1 MVKAMYRIDEHP
13 RVGALAPDFV
23 LKDEHGD
30 DVKLSSYRNRVNVLL
45 AFYRGQSDPY
55 SIKWLS
61 QLKDDY
67 LYFRGLDT
75 EILAVSPDKV
85 NEALNTVTL
94 HKIPF
99 KLLSDPQ
106 DKVIDEYGV
115 RSAFNY
121 GAEASV
127 FIIDKAGMIRY
138 KYIGKV
144 PQDIPTN
151 DILLETLRDMA

>member
-1 MVKAMYRIDEHP
+1 MYRIEEHP
-13 RVGALAPDFV
+13 RVGSFAPDFT
-23 LKDEHGD
+23 LKDAHRD
-30 DVKLSSYRNRVNVLL
+30 DVKLSSYRGRVNVLL

-67 LYFRGLDT
+67 LFFRGLDT
-75 EILAVSPDKV
+75 EVLAVSPDSV
-85 NEALNTVTL
+85 DEAMNTCTR

-99 KLLSDPQ
+99 KLLSDSRDQ
-106 DKVIDEYGV
+106 VIDEYGV
-115 RSAFNY
+115 RGAFNY

-127 FIIDKAGMIRY
+127 FIIDKSGKIRY

-144 PQDIPTN
+144 PADIPSN
-151 DILLETLRDMA
+151 DILLETIRDMA

>member
-1 MVKAMYRIDEHP
+1 MYRMEEHP
-13 RVGALAPDFV
+13 KVGSLSPDFT

-30 DVKLSSYRNRVNVLL
+30 EVKLSSYRGRVNVLL

-55 SIKWLS
+55 SMKWLS

-75 EILAVSPDKV
+75 EVLAISPDKV
-85 NEALNTVTL
+85 DEALNTSTL

-99 KLLSDPQ
+99 KLLSDP
-106 DKVIDEYGV
+106 KNIVIDEYGV
-115 RSAFNY
+115 KGAFNY

-127 FIIDKAGMIRY
+127 FIIDKSGNIRY

-144 PQDIPTN
+144 PRDIPSN
-151 DILLETLRDMA
+151 EVLLQTIRKMA

>member
-1 MVKAMYRIDEHP
+1 MYRMEEHP
-13 RVGALAPDFV
+13 KVGSLAPDFA

-30 DVKLSSYRNRVNVLL
+30 EVKLSSYRGRVNVLV

-61 QLKDDY
+61 QLTDDY

-75 EILAVSPDKV
+75 EVIAISPDRV
-85 NEALNTVTL
+85 EEALNTSTL

-99 KLLSDPQ
+99 KLLSDSN

-115 RSAFNY
+115 RGAFDY

-127 FIIDKAGMIRY
+127 FIIDKAGKVRY

-144 PQDIPTN
+144 PQDIPSN
-151 DILLETLRDMA
+151 EVLLKIIRNMA

>member
-1 MVKAMYRIDEHP
+1 MYRMEEHP
-13 RVGALAPDFV
+13 KVGSLAPDFTQ
-23 LKDEHGD
+23 KDEHGD
-30 DVKLSSYRNRVNVLL
+30 EVKLSTYRNRVNVLV

-61 QLKDDY
+61 QLTDDY

-75 EILAVSPDKV
+75 EVIAISPDRV
-85 NEALNTVTL
+85 EEALNTSTL

-99 KLLSDPQ
+99 KLLSDSSN
-106 DKVIDEYGV
+106 KVIDEYGV
-115 RSAFNY
+115 RGAFDY

-127 FIIDKAGMIRY
+127 FIIDKAGKVRY

-144 PQDIPTN
+144 PQDIPSN
-151 DILLETLRDMA
+151 EVLLKIIRNMA

>member
-1 MVKAMYRIDEHP
+1 MYRMEEHP
-13 RVGALAPDFV
+13 KVGSLAPDFA
-23 LKDEHGD
+23 LRDEHGD
-30 DVKLSSYRNRVNVLL
+30 EIKLSSYRGRVNVLL
-45 AFYRGQSDPY
+45 AFYRGQSDTY

-75 EILAVSPDKV
+75 EVLAVSPDIV
-85 NEALNTVTL
+85 DEALNTSTL

-99 KLLSDPQ
+99 KLLSDSNAA
-106 DKVIDEYGV
+106 VIDEYGV
-115 RSAFNY
+115 KGAFNY

-127 FIIDKAGMIRY
+127 FIIDKAGMVRY

-151 DILLETLRDMA
+151 EDLLKIIRKMA

>member
-1 MVKAMYRIDEHP
+1 MYRMEEHP
-13 RVGALAPDFV
+13 KVGALAPDFI

-30 DVKLSSYRNRVNVLL
+30 EVKLSSYRGRVNVLV

-61 QLKDDY
+61 ELNDDY

-75 EILAVSPDKV
+75 EVLAISPDKV
-85 NEALNTVTL
+85 DEALNTSTL

-99 KLLSDPQ
+99 KLLSDSNNR
-106 DKVIDEYGV
+106 VIDEYGV
-115 RSAFNY
+115 RGAFDY

-127 FIIDKAGMIRY
+127 FVIDKAGKVRY

-144 PQDIPTN
+144 PQDIPSN
-151 DILLETLRDMA
+151 EILLKTIRKMA

>member
-1 MVKAMYRIDEHP
+1 MYRLEEHP
-13 RVGALAPDFV
+13 KVGSLAPDFA

-30 DVKLSSYRNRVNVLL
+30 EVKLSGYRGRVNVIV

-61 QLKDDY
+61 QLTDDY

-75 EILAVSPDKV
+75 EVLAISPDNV
-85 NEALNTVTL
+85 NEALNTSTL

-99 KLLSDPQ
+99 KLLSDTN
-106 DKVIDEYGV
+106 DMVINEYGV
-115 RSAFNY
+115 RGAFDY

-127 FIIDKAGMIRY
+127 FVIDKAGKVRY

-144 PQDIPTN
+144 PQDIPSN
-151 DILLETLRDMA
+151 EVLLKIIRNMA

>member
-1 MVKAMYRIDEHP
+1 MYRMEEHP
-13 RVGALAPDFV
+13 KVGSLAPDFA

-30 DVKLSSYRNRVNVLL
+30 EVKLSSYRDRVNVLV

-75 EILAVSPDKV
+75 EVLAISPDKV
-85 NEALNTVTL
+85 NEALNTSTL

-99 KLLSDPQ
+99 KLLSDP
-106 DKVIDEYGV
+106 DEKVIDEYGV
-115 RSAFNY
+115 KGAFKY

-127 FIIDKAGMIRY
+127 FIIDKAGKVRY

-144 PQDIPTN
+144 PQDIPAN
-151 DILLETLRDMA
+151 DVLLKIIRKMA

>member
-1 MVKAMYRIDEHP
+1 MYRMEEHP
-13 RVGALAPDFV
+13 KVGSLAPDFA

-30 DVKLSSYRNRVNVLL
+30 EVKLSNYRSRVNMLV

-61 QLKDDY
+61 QLTDDY

-75 EILAVSPDKV
+75 EVIAISPDRV
-85 NEALNTVTL
+85 DEALNTRTL

-99 KLLSDPQ
+99 KLLSDS
-106 DKVIDEYGV
+106 DNTVIDEYGV
-115 RSAFNY
+115 RGAFDY

-127 FIIDKAGMIRY
+127 FIIDKAGKVRY

-144 PQDIPTN
+144 PQDIPSN
-151 DILLETLRDMA
+151 EVLLKIIRNMA

>member
-1 MVKAMYRIDEHP
+1 MYRMEEHP
-13 RVGALAPDFV
+13 KVGSLAPDFA

-30 DVKLSSYRNRVNVLL
+30 EVKLSTYRDRVNVLV

-61 QLKDDY
+61 QLTDDY

-75 EILAVSPDKV
+75 EVLAISPDRV
-85 NEALNTVTL
+85 EEALNTSTL

-99 KLLSDPQ
+99 KLLSDPSN
-106 DKVIDEYGV
+106 KVIDEYGV
-115 RSAFNY
+115 RGAFDY

-127 FIIDKAGMIRY
+127 FIIDMAGKVRY

-144 PQDIPTN
+144 PQDIPSN
-151 DILLETLRDMA
+151 EVLLKIIRNMA